1 MREMIL
7 KMKEAYAAGA
17 EVMLVTIVSHSG
29 SVPRGSG
36 AQMAVTKDGRIA
48 GTIGGGILEHKC
60 ILTAME
66 TLSKKT
72 SFQEHFSLHPD
83 SVADLGMICGGEVE
97 VSFRYLGEKDEA
109 WPEVIREMEASVRPG
124 FVYIFGGGHVAQ
136 QLVPIL
142 TRCDFSCVVV
152 EDRSD
157 FADPAL
163 FEYKAKTVVLP
174 MEELEQ
180 FAKTITEQDFV
191 CVMTR
196 GHQNDYEVQRAMLH
210 SPARYIGVIGSRKKT
225 AAVRERLKNDGF
237 TDEDLDRIT
246 APIGIPIGSETPA
259 EIAVSVAAQ
268 LIKECSE
275 GH

>member
-1 MREMIL
+1 MRELIL
-7 KMKEAYAAGA
+7 KLKEARAAGT
-17 EVMLVTIVSHSG
+17 EIMLVTIVDHSG
-29 SVPRGSG
+29 SVPRETG
-36 AQMAVTKDGRIA
+36 ARMAVAKDGRIA

-66 TLSKKT
+66 ALSEKK
-72 SFQEHFSLHPD
+72 SFQEHFALHPD

-97 VSFRYLGEKDEA
+97 VAFRYLAAKDTA
-109 WPEVIREMEASVRPG
+109 WEDVIRELEASVRPG
-124 FVYIFGGGHVAQ
+124 HVYIFGGGHVAQ

-180 FAKTITEQDFV
+180 FAKTITARDFV

-196 GHQNDYEVQRAMLH
+196 GHQNDYEVQRAILKT
-210 SPARYIGVIGSRKKT
+210 PARYIGVIGSRTKI
-225 AAVRERLKNDGF
+225 AGVRERLKGDGF
-237 TDEDLDRIT
+237 TEEDLARII
-246 APIGIPIGSETPA
+246 APIGIPIGSQTPA